1 MEELAAACPSSNAL
15 LWTCWL
21 SFRELLWNF
30 FKKLGC
36 WELKETGEGGIGKS
50 VFPLPGSVF
59 WGLMVSLW
67 QQYLNNAKCVFP
79 WCAFKIYL
87 CYGWQTATVANVILN
102 VPWWKEK
109 QVLSSSQHEK
119 QTNNSS
125 FLIVKLPDKSD
136 AKMFSE
142 VVNYLK
148 IVGRHFFRYTA

>member
-1 MEELAAACPSSNAL
+1 MPYCVPVDYLFMNFCETFWKSLDVENEKKQE
-15 LWTCWL
+15 
-21 SFRELLWNF
+21 REVL
-30 FKKLGC
+30 
-36 WELKETGEGGIGKS
+36 
-50 VFPLPGSVF
+50 
-59 WGLMVSLW
+59 VSLSSLCQVLYFGDW
-67 QQYLNNAKCVFP
+67 WFHYDNSTYTNAKCVFP